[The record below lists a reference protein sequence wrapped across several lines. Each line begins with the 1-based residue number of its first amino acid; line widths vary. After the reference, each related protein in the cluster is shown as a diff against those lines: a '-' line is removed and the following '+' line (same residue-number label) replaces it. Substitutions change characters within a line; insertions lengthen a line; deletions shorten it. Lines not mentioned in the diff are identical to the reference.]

1 MQETI
6 ETTLTVTSHDLSIWG
21 LFLAA
26 DIVVKA
32 VMLMLVIASLWT
44 WAIIFEKLR
53 TIGREFRYADD
64 FEDEFW
70 SGGALDQLYDTLG
83 PEPDGIMARVFSAAM
98 REWRRATARGNA
110 GVNGA
115 QYLGQR
121 IDRTMS
127 VTIAREVAF
136 IEKGMTF
143 LASVGSVAPFVG
155 LFGTVWGIM
164 NSFQS
169 IAQSKNTSLAV
180 VAPGIAEALFAT
192 ALGLAAAIP
201 AVVAYNRFS
210 SQIET
215 LASRL
220 ETFSGEFST
229 ILSRQLD
236 ER

>member
-98 REWRRATARGNA
+98 REWRRATAR
-110 GVNGA
+110 V
-115 QYLGQR
+115 
-121 IDRTMS
+121 M
-127 VTIAREVAF
+127 
-136 IEKGMTF
+136 
-143 LASVGSVAPFVG
+143 
-155 LFGTVWGIM
+155 
-164 NSFQS
+164 
-169 IAQSKNTSLAV
+169 LAV
-180 VAPGIAEALFAT
+180 MVPSISGS
-192 ALGLAAAIP
+192 GLTGP
-201 AVVAYNRFS
+201 CRS
-210 SQIET
+210 P
-215 LASRL
+215 
-220 ETFSGEFST
+220 
-229 ILSRQLD
+229 
-236 ER
+236 

>member
-83 PEPDGIMARVFSAAM
+83 PEPDGIMARVFL
-98 REWRRATARGNA
+98 RRCGNGGGPRRG
-110 GVNGA
+110 V
-115 QYLGQR
+115 
-121 IDRTMS
+121 M
-127 VTIAREVAF
+127 
-136 IEKGMTF
+136 
-143 LASVGSVAPFVG
+143 
-155 LFGTVWGIM
+155 
-164 NSFQS
+164 
-169 IAQSKNTSLAV
+169 LAV
-180 VAPGIAEALFAT
+180 MVPSISGG
-192 ALGLAAAIP
+192 GLTGP
-201 AVVAYNRFS
+201 CRS
-210 SQIET
+210 P
-215 LASRL
+215 
-220 ETFSGEFST
+220 
-229 ILSRQLD
+229 
-236 ER
+236 

>member
-110 GVNGA
+110 GGNGA

-127 VTIAREVAF
+127 VTIARELAF

-155 LFGTVWGIM
+155 PFWHGLGDHELVSVNRPVEKHVAGGCCAGHCRSSFCNGTWSCCCHPCRGGI
-164 NSFQS
+164 
-169 IAQSKNTSLAV
+169 
-180 VAPGIAEALFAT
+180 
-192 ALGLAAAIP
+192 
-201 AVVAYNRFS
+201 
-210 SQIET
+210 
-215 LASRL
+215 
-220 ETFSGEFST
+220 
-229 ILSRQLD
+229 
-236 ER
+236 

>member
-83 PEPDGIMARVFSAAM
+83 PEPDGIMARSVFL
-98 REWRRATARGNA
+98 RRCENGDGRRRG
-110 GVNGA
+110 V
-115 QYLGQR
+115 
-121 IDRTMS
+121 M
-127 VTIAREVAF
+127 
-136 IEKGMTF
+136 
-143 LASVGSVAPFVG
+143 
-155 LFGTVWGIM
+155 
-164 NSFQS
+164 
-169 IAQSKNTSLAV
+169 LAV
-180 VAPGIAEALFAT
+180 MVPSIW
-192 ALGLAAAIP
+192 
-201 AVVAYNRFS
+201 V
-210 SQIET
+210 
-215 LASRL
+215 
-220 ETFSGEFST
+220 SG
-229 ILSRQLD
+229 
-236 ER
+236 